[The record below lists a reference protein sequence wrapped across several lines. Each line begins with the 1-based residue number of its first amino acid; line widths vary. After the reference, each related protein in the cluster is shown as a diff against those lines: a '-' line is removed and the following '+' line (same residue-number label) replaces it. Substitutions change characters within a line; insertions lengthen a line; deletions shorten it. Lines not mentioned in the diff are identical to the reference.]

1 MLRRRSSMVN
11 ENIKTKDALEEFYQ
25 DKRSENI
32 AESTL
37 KTYDMH
43 IRNFIDSNDMWD
55 FTTSLIN
62 KDQYQWWIEDL
73 KEDQNKK
80 DVTVATYCRSVRA
93 FIYWLQEQEY
103 CDIFPVKIPKYQ
115 KTVKRCYTQEELQIL
130 LEKPSRDCSEVQYQT
145 WVYINLL
152 IATGLRLSSSL
163 NILVKDIDF
172 KNGVVYVDVTKNN
185 QGLAL
190 SLNDDVLK
198 IIKKYIQL
206 FKLSSDDYLFSIAS
220 GSRMANHTMQ
230 CNVAS
235 YNRSHNV
242 EKTSI
247 HLFRHTFAKNFYM
260 QTKDVY
266 TLCQVLGH
274 SNISVTEGYLKDLG
288 VSLFADT
295 VYNPQQQFT
304 KKDNAPKRRGK
315 LR

>member
-1 MLRRRSSMVN
+1 MVN

-25 DKRSENI
+25 DKRTENT

-62 KDQYQWWIEDL
+62 KDHYQWWVEDL
-73 KEDQNKK
+73 QEDDRKS
-80 DVTVATYCRSVRA
+80 DTTVATYCRSVRA
-93 FIYWLQEQEY
+93 FIYWLQENEY
-103 CDIFPVKIPKYQ
+103 TDVFPVKIPKYQ
-115 KTVKRCYTQEELQIL
+115 KKVKRCYTDEELKTL
-130 LEKPSRDCSEVQYQT
+130 LEKPDRNCSEVQYQT

-152 IATGLRLSSSL
+152 ISTGLRLSSSL
-163 NILVKDIDF
+163 DILVKDIDF
-172 KNGVVYVDVTKNN
+172 KNNVVYVDTTKNN

-190 SLNDDVLK
+190 SLNDDVIK
-198 IIKKYIQL
+198 ILKKYIQL
-206 FKLSSDDYLFSIAS
+206 FRLSADDYLFCK
-220 GSRMANHTMQ
+220 GDNTRMANHTMQ
-230 CNVAS
+230 CNVAN
-235 YNRSHNV
+235 YNRAHGV

-247 HLFRHTFAKNFYM
+247 HLFRHTFAKNFYI

-304 KKDNAPKRRGK
+304 KKDSSPKRRGK
-315 LR
+315 FR

>member
-1 MLRRRSSMVN
+1 MVN

-25 DKRSENI
+25 DKRTENT

-62 KDQYQWWIEDL
+62 KDHYQWWVEDL
-73 KEDQNKK
+73 QEDDRKS
-80 DVTVATYCRSVRA
+80 DTTVATYCRSVRA
-93 FIYWLQEQEY
+93 FIYWLQENEY
-103 CDIFPVKIPKYQ
+103 TDVFPVKIPKYQ
-115 KTVKRCYTQEELQIL
+115 KKVKRCYTDEELKTL
-130 LEKPSRDCSEVQYQT
+130 LEKPNRNCSEVQYQT

-152 IATGLRLSSSL
+152 ISTGLRLSSSL
-163 NILVKDIDF
+163 DILVKDIDF
-172 KNGVVYVDVTKNN
+172 KNNVVYVDTTKNN

-190 SLNDDVLK
+190 NLNDDVIK
-198 IIKKYIQL
+198 ILKKYIQL
-206 FKLSSDDYLFSIAS
+206 FRLSADDYLFCK
-220 GSRMANHTMQ
+220 GDNTRMANHTMQ

-235 YNRSHNV
+235 YNRSHGV

-247 HLFRHTFAKNFYM
+247 HLFRHTFAKNFYI

-315 LR
+315 LK

>member
-1 MLRRRSSMVN
+1 MVN

-25 DKRSENI
+25 DKRTENT

-62 KDQYQWWIEDL
+62 KDHYQWWVEDL
-73 KEDQNKK
+73 QEDDRKS
-80 DVTVATYCRSVRA
+80 DTTVATYCRSVRA
-93 FIYWLQEQEY
+93 FIYWLQENEY
-103 CDIFPVKIPKYQ
+103 TDVFPVKIPKYQ
-115 KTVKRCYTQEELQIL
+115 KKVKRCYTDEELKTL
-130 LEKPSRDCSEVQYQT
+130 LEKPNRNCSEVQYQT

-152 IATGLRLSSSL
+152 ISTGLRLSSSL
-163 NILVKDIDF
+163 DILVKDIDF
-172 KNGVVYVDVTKNN
+172 KNNVVYVDTTKNN

-190 SLNDDVLK
+190 NLNDDVIK
-198 IIKKYIQL
+198 ILKKYIQL
-206 FKLSSDDYLFSIAS
+206 FRLSADDYLFCK
-220 GSRMANHTMQ
+220 GDNTRMANHTMQ

-235 YNRSHNV
+235 YNRSRGV

-247 HLFRHTFAKNFYM
+247 HLFRHTFAKNFYI

>member
-1 MLRRRSSMVN
+1 MVN

-25 DKRSENI
+25 DKRTENT

-62 KDQYQWWIEDL
+62 KDHYQWWVEDL
-73 KEDQNKK
+73 QEDDRKS
-80 DVTVATYCRSVRA
+80 DTTVATYCRSVRA
-93 FIYWLQEQEY
+93 FIYWLQENEY
-103 CDIFPVKIPKYQ
+103 TDVFPVKIPKYQ
-115 KTVKRCYTQEELQIL
+115 KKVKRCYTDEELKTL
-130 LEKPSRDCSEVQYQT
+130 LEKPDRNCSEVQYQT

-152 IATGLRLSSSL
+152 ISTGLRLSSSL
-163 NILVKDIDF
+163 DILVKDIDF
-172 KNGVVYVDVTKNN
+172 KNNVVYVDTTKNN

-190 SLNDDVLK
+190 SLNDDVIK
-198 IIKKYIQL
+198 ILKKYIQL
-206 FKLSSDDYLFSIAS
+206 FRLSADDYLFCK
-220 GSRMANHTMQ
+220 GDNTRMANHTMQ
-230 CNVAS
+230 CNVAN
-235 YNRSHNV
+235 YNRAHGV

-247 HLFRHTFAKNFYM
+247 HLFRHTFAKNFYI

>member
-1 MLRRRSSMVN
+1 MIRRRAIMVN

-25 DKRSENI
+25 DKRTENT

-62 KDQYQWWIEDL
+62 KDHYQWWVEDL
-73 KEDQNKK
+73 QEDDRKS
-80 DVTVATYCRSVRA
+80 DTTVATYCRSVRA
-93 FIYWLQEQEY
+93 FIYWLQENEY
-103 CDIFPVKIPKYQ
+103 TDVFPVKIPKYQ
-115 KTVKRCYTQEELQIL
+115 KKVKRCYTDEELKTL
-130 LEKPSRDCSEVQYQT
+130 LEKPDRNCSEVQYQT

-152 IATGLRLSSSL
+152 ISTGLRLSSSL
-163 NILVKDIDF
+163 DILVKDIDF
-172 KNGVVYVDVTKNN
+172 KNNVVYVDTTKNN

-190 SLNDDVLK
+190 SLNDDVIK
-198 IIKKYIQL
+198 ILKKYIQL
-206 FKLSSDDYLFSIAS
+206 FRLSADDYLFCK
-220 GSRMANHTMQ
+220 GDNTRMANHTMQ
-230 CNVAS
+230 CNVAN
-235 YNRSHNV
+235 YNRAHGV

-247 HLFRHTFAKNFYM
+247 HLFRHTFAKNFYI

-315 LR
+315 LK

>member
-1 MLRRRSSMVN
+1 MVN

-25 DKRSENI
+25 DKRTENT

-37 KTYDMH
+37 KTYYMH

-62 KDQYQWWIEDL
+62 KDHYQWWVEDL
-73 KEDQNKK
+73 QEDDRKS
-80 DVTVATYCRSVRA
+80 DTTVATYCRSVRA
-93 FIYWLQEQEY
+93 FIYWLQENEY
-103 CDIFPVKIPKYQ
+103 TDVFPVKIPKYQ
-115 KTVKRCYTQEELQIL
+115 KKVKRCYTDEELKTL
-130 LEKPSRDCSEVQYQT
+130 LEKPNRNCSEVQYQT

-152 IATGLRLSSSL
+152 ISTGLRLSSSL
-163 NILVKDIDF
+163 DILVKDIDF
-172 KNGVVYVDVTKNN
+172 KNNVVYVDTTKNN

-190 SLNDDVLK
+190 NLNDDVIK
-198 IIKKYIQL
+198 ILKKYIQL
-206 FKLSSDDYLFSIAS
+206 FRLSADDYLFCK
-220 GSRMANHTMQ
+220 GDNTRMANHTMQ

-235 YNRSHNV
+235 YNRSHGV

-247 HLFRHTFAKNFYM
+247 HLFRHTFAKNFYI

>member
-1 MLRRRSSMVN
+1 MIN
-11 ENIKTKDALEEFYQ
+11 ESIKTKDALEEFYQ

-43 IRNFIDSNDMWD
+43 IRNFINSNDMWD
-55 FTTSLIN
+55 FSTSLIN
-62 KDQYQWWIEDL
+62 KDHYQWWIEDL

-80 DVTVATYCRSVRA
+80 DVTIATYCRSVRA

-103 CDIFPVKIPKYQ
+103 TDVFPVKIPKYQ

-163 NILVKDIDF
+163 NILVKDVDF

-198 IIKKYIQL
+198 ILKKYIQL
-206 FKLSSDDYLFSIAS
+206 FHLSADDYLFSIAS

-235 YNRSHNV
+235 YNRAHGV

-247 HLFRHTFAKNFYM
+247 HLFRHTFSKNFYM

-295 VYNPQQQFT
+295 AYNPQQQFC

>member
-1 MLRRRSSMVN
+1 MLRRRAIMVN

-43 IRNFIDSNDMWD
+43 IRNFIDSNDMWE
-55 FTTSLIN
+55 FSTCLIN

-93 FIYWLQEQEY
+93 FIYWLQENEY
-103 CDIFPVKIPKYQ
+103 VDVFPVKIPKYQ
-115 KTVKRCYTQEELQIL
+115 KTVKRCYTDEELQTL
-130 LEKPSRDCSEVQYQT
+130 LEKPERGCSEVFYQT
-145 WVYINLL
+145 WVYENFL

-163 NILVKDIDF
+163 DVKVEDIQSD
-172 KNGVVYVDVTKNN
+172 GTIYIDITKNN

-190 SLNDDVLK
+190 KLNADVLK
-198 IIKKYIQL
+198 ILKKYITL
-206 FKLSSDDYLFSIAS
+206 FGLTDNDYLFCK
-220 GSRMANHTMQ
+220 GDNTRMANHTMQ
-230 CNVAS
+230 CNVAN
-235 YNRSHNV
+235 YNRAHNI

-247 HLFRHTFAKNFYM
+247 HLFRHTFAKNYYA

-274 SNISVTEGYLKDLG
+274 SNISVTEVYLKDLG

-295 VYNPQQQFT
+295 VYNPQQQYA
-304 KKDNAPKRRGK
+304 KKDTAPKRRG
-315 LR
+315 RMR

>member
-1 MLRRRSSMVN
+1 MVN

-25 DKRSENI
+25 DKRTENT

-62 KDQYQWWIEDL
+62 KDHYQWWVEDL
-73 KEDQNKK
+73 QEDDRKS
-80 DVTVATYCRSVRA
+80 DTTVATYCRSVRA
-93 FIYWLQEQEY
+93 FIYWLQENEY
-103 CDIFPVKIPKYQ
+103 TDVFPVKIPKYQ
-115 KTVKRCYTQEELQIL
+115 KKVKRCYTDEELTTL
-130 LEKPSRDCSEVQYQT
+130 LEKPDRNCSEVQYQT

-152 IATGLRLSSSL
+152 ISTGLRLSSSL
-163 NILVKDIDF
+163 DILVKDIDF
-172 KNGVVYVDVTKNN
+172 KNNVVYVDTTKNN

-190 SLNDDVLK
+190 SLNDDVIK
-198 IIKKYIQL
+198 ILKKYIQL
-206 FKLSSDDYLFSIAS
+206 FRLSADDYLFCK
-220 GSRMANHTMQ
+220 GDNTRMANHTMQ
-230 CNVAS
+230 CNVAN
-235 YNRSHNV
+235 YNRAHGV

-247 HLFRHTFAKNFYM
+247 HLFRHTFAKNFYI

-274 SNISVTEGYLKDLG
+274 SNISVTEDYLKALG

-295 VYNPQQQFT
+295 VYNPQHQFT
-304 KKDNAPKRRGK
+304 KKDSSPKRRGK

>member
-1 MLRRRSSMVN
+1 MVN

-25 DKRSENI
+25 DKRTENT

-62 KDQYQWWIEDL
+62 KDHYQWWVEDL
-73 KEDQNKK
+73 QEDDRKS
-80 DVTVATYCRSVRA
+80 DTTVATYCRSVRA
-93 FIYWLQEQEY
+93 FIYWLQENEY
-103 CDIFPVKIPKYQ
+103 TDVFPVKIPKYQ
-115 KTVKRCYTQEELQIL
+115 KKVKRCYTDEELKTL
-130 LEKPSRDCSEVQYQT
+130 LEKPDRNCSEVQYQT

-152 IATGLRLSSSL
+152 ISTGLRLSSSL
-163 NILVKDIDF
+163 DILVKDIDF
-172 KNGVVYVDVTKNN
+172 KNNVVYVDTTKNN

-190 SLNDDVLK
+190 SLNDDVIK
-198 IIKKYIQL
+198 ILKKYIQL
-206 FKLSSDDYLFSIAS
+206 FRLSADDYLFCK
-220 GSRMANHTMQ
+220 GDNTRMANHTMQ
-230 CNVAS
+230 CNVAN
-235 YNRSHNV
+235 YNRAHGV
-242 EKTSI
+242 ENTSI
-247 HLFRHTFAKNFYM
+247 HLFRHTFAKNFYI

-304 KKDNAPKRRGK
+304 KKDSSPKRRGK

>member
-1 MLRRRSSMVN
+1 MAIDNVLVKQAYN
-11 ENIKTKDALEEFYQ
+11 EFVQEKKAMNLSELTLSTYELHIKSFV
-25 DKRSENI
+25 
-32 AESTL
+32 
-37 KTYDMH
+37 
-43 IRNFIDSNDMWD
+43 DSNEFWDMS
-55 FTTSLIN
+55 TSLLN
-62 KDQYQWWIEDL
+62 KDLYQWWIEDL

-115 KTVKRCYTQEELQIL
+115 KTIKRCYTQEELQVL

-152 IATGLRLSSSL
+152 ISTGLRLSSSL
-163 NILVKDIDF
+163 DILVKDIDF
-172 KNGVVYVDVTKNN
+172 KNNVVYVDTTKNN

-190 SLNDDVLK
+190 SLNDDVIK
-198 IIKKYIQL
+198 ILKKYIQL
-206 FKLSSDDYLFSIAS
+206 FRLSADDYLFCK
-220 GSRMANHTMQ
+220 GDNTRMANHTMQ
-230 CNVAS
+230 CNVAN
-235 YNRSHNV
+235 YNRAHGV

-247 HLFRHTFAKNFYM
+247 HLFRHTFAKNFYI

-304 KKDNAPKRRGK
+304 KKDSSPKRRGK

>member
-1 MLRRRSSMVN
+1 MVN

-25 DKRSENI
+25 DKRTENT

-62 KDQYQWWIEDL
+62 KDHYQWWVEDL
-73 KEDQNKK
+73 QEDDRKS
-80 DVTVATYCRSVRA
+80 DTTVATYCRSVRA
-93 FIYWLQEQEY
+93 FIYWLQENEY
-103 CDIFPVKIPKYQ
+103 TDVFPVKIPKYQ
-115 KTVKRCYTQEELQIL
+115 KKVKRCYTDEELKTL
-130 LEKPSRDCSEVQYQT
+130 LEKPNRNCSEVQYQT

-152 IATGLRLSSSL
+152 ISTGLRLSSSL
-163 NILVKDIDF
+163 DILVKDIDF
-172 KNGVVYVDVTKNN
+172 KNNVVYVDTTKNN

-190 SLNDDVLK
+190 NLNDDVIK
-198 IIKKYIQL
+198 ILKKYIQL
-206 FKLSSDDYLFSIAS
+206 FRLSADDYLFCK
-220 GSRMANHTMQ
+220 GDNTRMANHTMQ

-235 YNRSHNV
+235 YNRSHGV

-247 HLFRHTFAKNFYM
+247 HLFRHTFAKNFYI

>member
-1 MLRRRSSMVN
+1 MIRRRAIMVN

-25 DKRSENI
+25 DKRTENT

-62 KDQYQWWIEDL
+62 KDHYQWWVEDL
-73 KEDQNKK
+73 QEDDRKS
-80 DVTVATYCRSVRA
+80 DTTVATYCRSVRA
-93 FIYWLQEQEY
+93 FIYWLQENEY
-103 CDIFPVKIPKYQ
+103 TDVFPVKIPKYQ
-115 KTVKRCYTQEELQIL
+115 KKVKRCYTDEELKTL
-130 LEKPSRDCSEVQYQT
+130 LEKPNRNCSEVQYQT

-152 IATGLRLSSSL
+152 ISTGLRLSSSL
-163 NILVKDIDF
+163 DILVKDIDF
-172 KNGVVYVDVTKNN
+172 KNNVVYVDTTKNN

-190 SLNDDVLK
+190 NLNDDVIK
-198 IIKKYIQL
+198 ILKKYIQL
-206 FKLSSDDYLFSIAS
+206 FRLSADDYLFCK
-220 GSRMANHTMQ
+220 GDNTRMANHTMQ

-235 YNRSHNV
+235 YNRSHGV

-247 HLFRHTFAKNFYM
+247 HLFRHTFAKNFYI

-274 SNISVTEGYLKDLG
+274 SNISVTEGYLKDLV

>member
-1 MLRRRSSMVN
+1 MIRRRAIMVN

-25 DKRSENI
+25 DKRTENT

-62 KDQYQWWIEDL
+62 KDHYQWWVEDL
-73 KEDQNKK
+73 QEDDRKS
-80 DVTVATYCRSVRA
+80 DTTVATYCRSVRA
-93 FIYWLQEQEY
+93 FIYWLQENEY
-103 CDIFPVKIPKYQ
+103 TDVFPVKIPKYQ
-115 KTVKRCYTQEELQIL
+115 KKVKRCYTDEELKTL
-130 LEKPSRDCSEVQYQT
+130 LEKPNRNCSEVQYQT

-152 IATGLRLSSSL
+152 ISTGLRLSSSL
-163 NILVKDIDF
+163 DILVKDIDF
-172 KNGVVYVDVTKNN
+172 KNNVVYVDTTKNN

-190 SLNDDVLK
+190 NLNDDVIK
-198 IIKKYIQL
+198 ILKKYIQL
-206 FKLSSDDYLFSIAS
+206 FRLSADDYLFCK
-220 GSRMANHTMQ
+220 GDNTRMANHTMQ

-235 YNRSHNV
+235 YNRSRGV

-247 HLFRHTFAKNFYM
+247 HLFRHTFAKNFYI

>member
-1 MLRRRSSMVN
+1 MIRRRAIMVN

-25 DKRSENI
+25 DKRTENT

-62 KDQYQWWIEDL
+62 KDHYQWWVEDL
-73 KEDQNKK
+73 QEDDRKS
-80 DVTVATYCRSVRA
+80 DTTVATYCRSVRA
-93 FIYWLQEQEY
+93 FIYWLQENEY
-103 CDIFPVKIPKYQ
+103 TDVFPVKIPKYQ
-115 KTVKRCYTQEELQIL
+115 KKVKRCYTDEELKTL
-130 LEKPSRDCSEVQYQT
+130 LEKPDRNCSEVQYQT

-152 IATGLRLSSSL
+152 ISTGLRLSSSL
-163 NILVKDIDF
+163 DILVKDIDF
-172 KNGVVYVDVTKNN
+172 KNNVVYVDTTKNN

-190 SLNDDVLK
+190 SLNDDVIK
-198 IIKKYIQL
+198 ILKKYIQL
-206 FKLSSDDYLFSIAS
+206 FRLSADDYLFCK
-220 GSRMANHTMQ
+220 GDNTRMANHTMQ
-230 CNVAS
+230 CNVAN
-235 YNRSHNV
+235 YNRAHGV

-247 HLFRHTFAKNFYM
+247 HLFRHTFAKNFYI

-304 KKDNAPKRRGK
+304 KKDSSPKRRGK